1 MGKLLNSCFV
11 IMPFSA
17 IFDAEYAHV
26 IRPAIEVAGLSSVR
40 ADQIYSKPQIM
51 ADIWKA
57 LRSSRIVIA
66 ELSEKNANVF
76 YEVGLAHALGKP
88 VITITRNEQDVPF
101 DLKALRYL
109 YYDTNN
115 PSWGES
121 LKKDLTQMISSIL
134 KESEFGTVFEGI
146 KPIITTEYMED
157 KTKTEP
163 ITSIYDLTGAW
174 KGEMKRP
181 HHTVREIILQ
191 LKQDEEY
198 DLEGT
203 LMIYKDKGQ
212 TIIKESIKGALTK
225 DKVTLYGVSYTY
237 IRKGN
242 SVNWL
247 LDSFEGKVRN
257 NNAISGASN
266 DIGEQKGMFWLKRLI

>member
-1 MGKLLNSCFV
+1 MEICLGKLLNSCFV

-134 KESEFGTVFEGI
+134 KESE
-146 KPIITTEYMED
+146 
-157 KTKTEP
+157 
-163 ITSIYDLTGAW
+163 
-174 KGEMKRP
+174 
-181 HHTVREIILQ
+181 
-191 LKQDEEY
+191 
-198 DLEGT
+198 
-203 LMIYKDKGQ
+203 
-212 TIIKESIKGALTK
+212 
-225 DKVTLYGVSYTY
+225 
-237 IRKGN
+237 
-242 SVNWL
+242 
-247 LDSFEGKVRN
+247 
-257 NNAISGASN
+257 
-266 DIGEQKGMFWLKRLI
+266 